1 MYTEMVIT
9 QIRGGL
15 KKRVKTRS
23 QLWFSL
29 FLRSMVFA
37 WFSKMVFLDNPATIF
52 DRGQFS
58 LQTSGSFDNKWF
70 EGNGFVVT
78 AMVYIMQP
86 ISVETT
92 LSTVV
97 IVEAVKHGIGQVLL
111 GRNAKM
117 AD

>member
-1 MYTEMVIT
+1 
-9 QIRGGL
+9 
-15 KKRVKTRS
+15 
-23 QLWFSL
+23 
-29 FLRSMVFA
+29 
-37 WFSKMVFLDNPATIF
+37 MVFLDNPASIF

>member
-15 KKRVKTRS
+15 KRVKTRS

-29 FLRSMVFA
+29 FFFVVFA
-37 WFSKMVFLDNPATIF
+37 KMVFLDNPASIF

-70 EGNGFVVT
+70 ERNGFVVT